1 MRMSPRPPAGFT
13 ARRAAARQ
21 RKDWVRRSVRFR
33 SCTRRRTSI
42 GKHFPLPDGGGRK
55 FPHNSPFSL
64 NGTGL
69 AVRAGMFRLLSR
81 SVLLCF
87 LFLTLAVSARG
98 ADTLCDPSNTNCR
111 TKLLTLIQN
120 EHVGI
125 DVGFWFMQDSRY
137 MTEIIKRWQ
146 AGVPVRI
153 LIDPR
158 ANPTYAGNEQMIAGF
173 QQAGI
178 PLRKRKA
185 SGILHWKT
193 MIFAGQET
201 VEFGSANYSP
211 DAFVPTTPYT
221 NYVSET
227 VFYTDDPDVVNSF
240 KTKFDDSWTDTSNF
254 ANYANVTTLSRHY
267 PTYPIDPEMNFPPQQ
282 NYATRAVALY
292 NKETLKID
300 VHMFRITDAR
310 HTDAMIAAHKR
321 GVPIRMIVD
330 KSEYRQPER
339 LWDSWNVDRLYA
351 AGIPLRWQGHA
362 GDNHE
367 KLVLLYGQ
375 NLTIFGSS
383 NWTTASA
390 SSQQEHN
397 YFTGK
402 DAIFQWFSAQ
412 FDRMWHNTKGVE
424 TAAFTPLPPDAPKYI
439 APGSGQLVTTSTAT
453 LTWYGGLWAHNY
465 DIYFGTSSTPPLLAA
480 NVNLGPSET
489 STSNQK
495 YTTPQLVANTTYYWR
510 IVSKTMANVTKS
522 GPVWSFTTSGTS
534 GGTLPTGWKSV
545 DVGDVGTAG
554 SASYSNGVF
563 TVSGSGA
570 DVWGTADA
578 FHFAYRSLSGDGQI
592 VARVASVSNVA
603 SWSKAGV
610 MIRASTAANAAYG
623 FMIVSASKG
632 TAFQYRT
639 STGASAAS
647 ITGTGAHAPTWVK
660 IVRQGNVITASQSAD
675 GTSWTKVGSAT
686 ITLGSTVDVGL
697 AVSSHSDAQLC
708 GARFDHVTP

>member
-1 MRMSPRPPAGFT
+1 M
-13 ARRAAARQ
+13 
-21 RKDWVRRSVRFR
+21 
-33 SCTRRRTSI
+33 
-42 GKHFPLPDGGGRK
+42 L
-55 FPHNSPFSL
+55 
-64 NGTGL
+64 
-69 AVRAGMFRLLSR
+69 RLLPKFILVCP
-81 SVLLCF
+81 VLL
-87 LFLTLAVSARG
+87 LLAPSAHA

-111 TKLLTLIQN
+111 TRLLTLIQN

-153 LIDPR
+153 LMDPR
-158 ANPTYAGNEQMIAGF
+158 ANVDYPGNDQMIAGF
-173 QQAGI
+173 KNAGI
-178 PLRKRKA
+178 PLRNRKA
-185 SGILHWKT
+185 SGIQHWKT

-211 DAFVPTTPYT
+211 DAFVPTTSYT

-254 ANYANVTTLSRHY
+254 ANYANVSTLSRHY
-267 PTYPIDPEMNFPPQQ
+267 PTYAIDPEMNFPPQQ
-282 NYATRAVALY
+282 NYATRAVAAY

-300 VHMFRITDAR
+300 VHMFRITDER
-310 HTDAMIAAHKR
+310 HTNAMIAAHKR

-397 YFTGK
+397 YFTAK

-412 FDRMWHNTKGVE
+412 FDRMWHNTKGAE
-424 TAAFTPLPPDAPKYI
+424 TVAFTPLPPDAPKYVS
-439 APGSGQLVTTSTAT
+439 PPSGGLVTTTTTAT
-453 LTWYGGLWAHNY
+453 LTWNGGLWAHNY

-489 STSNQK
+489 STSSLR
-495 YTTPQLVANTTYYWR
+495 YTTPQLLPNTTYYWR
-510 IVSKTMANVTKS
+510 VVSKTMANVTKA
-522 GPVWSFTTSGTS
+522 GPVVNFTTSGS
-534 GGTLPTGWKSV
+534 SAGTLPSGWKSV
-545 DVGDVGTAG
+545 DIGDVGTAG
-554 SASYSNGVF
+554 SASYNSGVF
-563 TVSGSGA
+563 TVSGSGD
-570 DVWGTADA
+570 DVWGTSDA
-578 FHFAYRSLSGDGQI
+578 FHFTYQTLSGDGQI

-623 FMIVSASKG
+623 FMIVSAANG
-632 TAFQYRT
+632 TAFQYRK
-639 STGASAAS
+639 STGASAANV
-647 ITGTGAHAPTWVK
+647 TGTSARAPTWVK
-660 IVRQGNVITASQSAD
+660 IVRQGGLITASQSAN
-675 GTSWTKVGSAT
+675 GTTWTKVGSVT
-686 ITLGSTVDVGL
+686 ITLGSTVDIGL
-697 AVSSHSDAQLC
+697 AVSSHSETQLC
-708 GARFDHVTP
+708 AAKFDHVTR